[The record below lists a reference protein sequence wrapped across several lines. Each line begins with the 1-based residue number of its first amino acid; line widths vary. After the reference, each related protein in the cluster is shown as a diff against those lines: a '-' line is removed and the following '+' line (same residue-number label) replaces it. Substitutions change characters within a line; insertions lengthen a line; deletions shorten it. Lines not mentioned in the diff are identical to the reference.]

1 MKNIIKIFK
10 TDIKN
15 IFTNWVAILVVVVL
29 MVIPSLYSLI
39 NIEASWDPYSNTGGI
54 KVAVINEDKG
64 TVFKEQDINLGN
76 ELVEKLKD
84 NDQLGWVFVDKE
96 TAQEGLLLEK
106 YYATIEIPEDFSE
119 DVTTIAKKNIVK
131 PKLIYTVNEKIN
143 AIAPK
148 MTDSGVETVKSQLD
162 ENIVKSISGILFK
175 ACDEVGVDIE
185 ANRPQL
191 RNIMDS
197 VYKLDEN
204 MPEIESAL
212 DEAINGT
219 ISVTDLLNK
228 ANESMGTVSDT
239 LDATDEFLNNTQA
252 YLDETQDNFAYDSP
266 RIKEELIKSENLLD
280 TSSVVL
286 KNLDEKILPEVAKK
300 TLLAVSD
307 SAKATKASVDDIKS
321 KLKIIKRSID
331 KFSNMEIYKPTI
343 DKSLQSLEQIAK
355 LQQSFD
361 NQATALAN
369 AQDALKQ
376 ESKTISNVIDRLDT
390 IDERLDILINR
401 TGEEITK
408 LDNGEKLNT
417 QNLTDTRKVLDDA
430 HTLVSNILDSYD
442 SQIVPTINSGF
453 DSIREISDN
462 GLTLNSQGKNIL
474 PDIQELI
481 DTFKNTSA
489 LSNDELNKL
498 KEKFPD
504 IKDNVHELAGRL
516 KKIDNKDDINELLDM
531 ITNNWQDQSDFLASP
546 VEIQDNRL
554 FPWANYGSAVTP
566 FYTVLCL
573 WIGGYILSIIL
584 GTEVNSF
591 EDGKKLKAYEVY
603 FGKLLLFLFIAIVQ
617 ALVASMGAL
626 FILHV
631 SAVHPIMFVLYTAFV
646 SIVFVTIIYTAV
658 SLYGYG
664 GIVMGVVLLV
674 IQVAGTS
681 GTFPIEVNPT
691 GFQRLFPLLPF
702 TYAISA
708 TRQLMVGI
716 VYSILIRDTAILCG
730 FMIASIVIGVLFK
743 KVANKRRRKYIDK
756 LKESS
761 IMSS

>member
-15 IFTNWVAILVVVVL
+15 IFTNWVATLVVIVL

-39 NIEASWDPYSNTGGI
+39 NIKASWDPYLNTSGI

-64 TVFKEQDINLGN
+64 TVFKEEDINLGN
-76 ELVEKLKD
+76 ELVEKLQD
-84 NDQLGWVFVDKE
+84 NDKLGWVFVDKE
-96 TAQEGLLLEK
+96 TAQKGLLLEK

-119 DVTTIAKKNIVK
+119 DVATITKKNIVK

-148 MTDSGVETVKSQLD
+148 MTDAGVKTVKNDLD
-162 ENIVKSISGILFK
+162 DNIVKSISGILFR
-175 ACDEVGVDIE
+175 ACDEIGVDIE

-191 RNIMDS
+191 RNIIDS

-204 MPEIESAL
+204 MPELEVLL
-212 DEAINGT
+212 DEAIDGT
-219 ISVTDLLNK
+219 ISISDLLSK
-228 ANESMGTVSDT
+228 ADEIIPIVSDT
-239 LDATDEFLNNTQA
+239 FDATDEFLNNIQT
-252 YLDETQDNFAYDSP
+252 YLDETQGDLDYDTP

-286 KNLDEKILPEVAKK
+286 KNLDDNILPEVAKK
-300 TLLAVSD
+300 TLLTVSD
-307 SAKATKASVDDIKS
+307 SAKATKTSVDDAKS
-321 KLKIIKRSID
+321 KLKSIKKSID
-331 KFSNMEIYKPTI
+331 KFSNMEISKPTI
-343 DKSLQSLEQIAK
+343 DKSLQSSEQIAK

-361 NQATALAN
+361 NQANALAN

-376 ESKTISNVIDRLDT
+376 EIKTISSVIDRLDT
-390 IDERLDILINR
+390 IDERLDVLINR
-401 TGEEITK
+401 TDEDIK
-408 LDNGEKLNT
+408 KMDNGEKLNT
-417 QNLTDTRKVLDDA
+417 QNLMDTRKVLDDT

-442 SQIVPTINSGF
+442 SEITPTINSGF

-462 GLTLNSQGKNIL
+462 ELTLTAQGKNIL
-474 PDIQELI
+474 PDIQQLI
-481 DTFKNTSA
+481 DTFKNTSG

-516 KKIDNKDDINELLDM
+516 KKIDNKDDINEILDM

-546 VEIQDNRL
+546 VEIKDNRL

-584 GTEVNSF
+584 GTEVHSF
-591 EDGKKLKAYEVY
+591 EYGKKLKAYEVY
-603 FGKLLLFLFIAIVQ
+603 FGKLLLFLFMAIVQ

-631 SAVHPIMFVLYTAFV
+631 SAVHPIMFVLYTVFV
-646 SIVFVTIIYTAV
+646 GIVFVTIIYTAV
-658 SLYGYG
+658 SLYGYV

-702 TYAISA
+702 TYAISG
-708 TRQLMVGI
+708 TRQLMAGI
-716 VYSILIRDTAILCG
+716 VYSILIRDTSILCG
-730 FMIASIVIGVLFK
+730 FMIAFIVIGVLFK
-743 KVANKRRRKYIDK
+743 KVANKRRRKYVDK

>member
-1 MKNIIKIFK
+1 MKNILNIFK
-10 TDIKN
+10 RDIKN
-15 IFTNWVAILVVVVL
+15 IFTNWAAIIVVIAL
-29 MVIPSLYSLI
+29 IVIPSLYSLI
-39 NIEASWDPYSNTGGI
+39 NIAASWDPYSNTGGI

-64 TVFKEQDINLGN
+64 TVFKENDVNLGN

-84 NDQLGWVFVDKE
+84 NDKLGWVFVDKE
-96 TAQEGLLLEK
+96 TAKDGLLLEK

-119 DVTTIAKKNIVK
+119 DVTTIAKKDIVK

-143 AIAPK
+143 GIAPK
-148 MTDSGVETVKSQLD
+148 MTDAGVKTVKSQLD
-162 ENIVKSISGILFK
+162 QNIVKSISGILFR

-185 ANRPQL
+185 ENRPKL

-204 MPEIESAL
+204 MPELEASL

-219 ISVTDLLNK
+219 ISIPDLLSK

-252 YLDETQDNFAYDSP
+252 YLDETQDNLDYDSP
-266 RIKEELIKSENLLD
+266 RIKEKLVESENLLD

-300 TLLAVSD
+300 TLLTVSD
-307 SAKATKASVDDIKS
+307 SAKATKTSVDDTKS
-321 KLKIIKRSID
+321 KLKSIKKSID
-331 KFSNMEIYKPTI
+331 KFSNMEISKPTI
-343 DKSLQSLEQIAK
+343 DKSLQSSEQIAK

-361 NQATALAN
+361 NQANSLSN

-390 IDERLDILINR
+390 IDEKIDILINR
-401 TGEEITK
+401 TDEKIIK

-430 HTLVSNILDSYD
+430 HTLISNILDSYD

-453 DSIREISDN
+453 ESIREISDN
-462 GLTLNSQGKNIL
+462 GLTLTAQGKNIL

-481 DTFKNTSA
+481 DTFKNTSD

-554 FPWANYGSAVTP
+554 FSWPNYGSAVTP

-573 WIGGYILSIIL
+573 WIGGYMLSIIL
-584 GTEVNSF
+584 GTDPRSLE
-591 EDGKKLKAYEVY
+591 EGKKLTHNEVY
-603 FGKLLLFLFIAIVQ
+603 FGRMLLFLFIGIGQAI
-617 ALVASMGAL
+617 VASMGAL
-626 FILHV
+626 FILHTY
-631 SAVHPIMFVLYTAFV
+631 AVHPIMFVFYSIFV
-646 SIVFVTIIYTAV
+646 SIVFMIIIYTAV
-658 SLYGYG
+658 SIWGHT
-664 GIVMGVVLLV
+664 GIIIGIILLV

-681 GTFPIEVNPT
+681 GNFPIEVNPSI
-691 GFQRLFPLLPF
+691 FQKIFPILPF
-702 TYAISA
+702 TYAISGM
-708 TRQLMVGI
+708 RQIMAGI
-716 VYSILIRDTAILCG
+716 IYSILIRDSAILCG
-730 FMIASIVIGVLFK
+730 FMITSIIIGVLFK
-743 KVANKRRRKYIDK
+743 KITNKKRRKYVEK

-761 IMSS
+761 IMTS